1 MDRTV
6 LSSLLACLLLGTASS
21 QSASWQQ
28 AFQQGTQAAQQGRFD
43 EAAADFRAVVQQNP
57 TFAPA
62 YLDLGLALQGAQKPD
77 EAIAAL
83 KHAVAL
89 DPKLRGA
96 ELFLGIAY
104 YKTGNGSEAIRVLR
118 SAALHFPSDA
128 KVWMWLGIAQLAD
141 GKYDD
146 AARSLDKAAALDPDD
161 VDIMYHRGRAHMLVS
176 KQIYSQMYEKYPKSW
191 RIHQVLAQSFEE
203 QDKTEEAAREY
214 QRAIALAPQEPG
226 LHESLGDIEWM
237 INDLDA
243 AKAAYEAERQID
255 PYSTSVLYKLGA
267 LYIVREQPSEGLPLL
282 QEALKRNPGLYQAHF
297 WLGRAAE
304 SADQTRKAIEEF
316 EIAATANPEDTDTRR
331 SAYYHLVRLYR
342 KEGQP
347 DKAREALQQFEQLR
361 ALQQTTGAHRIEE
374 KIAEQQSQ

>member
-1 MDRTV
+1 
-6 LSSLLACLLLGTASS
+6 LGTASS

-77 EAIAAL
+77 EAISAL

-104 YKTGNGSEAIRVLR
+104 YKTGNGAEAIRVLR

-128 KVWMWLGIAQLAD
+128 KVWMWLGVAQLAD

-304 SADQTRKAIEEF
+304 SADETRKAIEEF